1 MDIKSFIH
9 LCWVALFVMILGL
22 FVMPINPAQL
32 LGLYLTIGS
41 LLQLRA
47 IDGGEKRDPILIFV
61 WPRLLFN
68 RK

>member
-47 IDGGEKRDPILIFV
+47 IDSGEKRDPILIFV